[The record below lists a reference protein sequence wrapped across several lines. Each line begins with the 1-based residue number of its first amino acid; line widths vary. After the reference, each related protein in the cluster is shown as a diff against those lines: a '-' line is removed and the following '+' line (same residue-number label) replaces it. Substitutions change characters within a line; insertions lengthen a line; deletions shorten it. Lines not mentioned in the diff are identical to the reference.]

1 MSILQKIKT
10 SFHKPVKTTGDVIK
24 QINVS
29 LIMPNPY
36 QPRRI
41 FDEEK
46 LKELAESIKLHGVLQ
61 PVILREKK
69 GYYEIV
75 SGERRWR
82 ATKLCEMYAISAI
95 VGEFTD
101 GEMLEIAMLENM
113 QRVNL
118 ENIEEAEA
126 YTRLWDKFK
135 DLTLE
140 EISKK
145 MGKKPS
151 EVMQKLSF
159 LYLPTMLREAVK
171 QDVITEEQAKNLS
184 NLTTKENQAKAL
196 EKIQQRKNSLLQY
209 TDKVIKLLKEE
220 DELSPAKDNKYY
232 LNFSA
237 RNILYELLSSME
249 EVGIEVNY
257 KEERKAGKRVI
268 TIELADYE
276 IETKIIKVNIK
287 NA

>member
-1 MSILQKIKT
+1 MSILQKIKNN
-10 SFHKPVKTTGDVIK
+10 FYKAIKTNHEVIK
-24 QINVS
+24 QINVL
-29 LIMPNPY
+29 LIMPNHY

-61 PVILREKK
+61 PIILREKK

-82 ATKLCEMYAISAI
+82 AAKLCEMTTIPAI

-113 QRVNL
+113 QRVDL

-135 DLTLE
+135 NLTLE
-140 EISKK
+140 EIAYKI
-145 MGKKPS
+145 GKKPS
-151 EVMQKLSF
+151 EIMQKLSF

-171 QDVITEEQAKNLS
+171 QDVITEEQAKKLS
-184 NLTTKENQAKAL
+184 NLTTREQQAKAL
-196 EKIQQRKNSLLQY
+196 EKIQQRKNSLMQY
-209 TDKVIKLLKEE
+209 TEKVIKLLKEE
-220 DELSPAKDNKYY
+220 DELNQTKDSNNY

-249 EVGIEVNY
+249 EVGIKVQY
-257 KEERKAGKRVI
+257 KEEKKAEKRVI

-276 IETKIIKVNIK
+276 VETKILKVT
-287 NA
+287 

>member
-10 SFHKPVKTTGDVIK
+10 MFYKSNKITGEVIK
-24 QINVS
+24 QVNVS
-29 LIMPNPY
+29 LIIPNPY

-61 PVILREKK
+61 PIIVREKK
-69 GYYEIV
+69 GSYEMSTIP
-75 SGERRWR
+75 
-82 ATKLCEMYAISAI
+82 AII
-95 VGEFTD
+95 GEFSD

-135 DLTLE
+135 NLTLE
-140 EISKK
+140 EIAKK
-145 MGKKPS
+145 MGKKPA
-151 EVMQKLSF
+151 EIMQKLSF
-159 LYLPTMLREAVK
+159 LYLPTMLREAVR
-171 QDVITEEQAKNLS
+171 QDVITEEQAKKLS
-184 NLTTKENQAKAL
+184 NITNREYQAKAL

-220 DELSPAKDNKYY
+220 EQLSSEKDNKYY

-237 RNILYELLSSME
+237 RNILFELLASME
-249 EVGIEVNY
+249 EVGIEVDY
-257 KEERKAGKRVI
+257 KEEKKAQKRVI

-276 IETKIIKVNIK
+276 LETSLKIVSDKIGGK
-287 NA
+287 